1 MAVKLS
7 APIEKIM
14 SENGIEYSITDKKK
28 ARESAKSIVEML
40 IDMGYGNK
48 DDYDCIKD
56 ENN

>member
-14 SENGIEYSITDKKK
+14 KENGIEYSTTDKKK
-28 ARESAKSIVEML
+28 AKESAKVIAEML

-56 ENN
+56 EDN